1 MYQKLFIVVL
11 IISVPIFLNILVSIE
26 TPYTT
31 GDSGT
36 WLSFFGSYLGA
47 IIGGIV
53 AYYIAKM
60 QFKRLD
66 SKEGEKRGLRQYPLL
81 LEVRSEL
88 LRIKNELNTLELKM
102 DEHKE
107 FNDQLEIH
115 LKSLEPHIWKSVKE
129 IEYIKLMKDLFE
141 IKNFYQKLQAI
152 TALKLQPLYNEAF
165 ELEQYLT
172 GLESTKSYAES
183 EGGSLLKKDEINLE
197 KGWLEYE
204 TLNNKINEIKKRK
217 DEVFNEY
224 TDNNFYKAVNEII
237 NYIEEKIR
245 NIESNKR

>member
-1 MYQKLFIVVL
+1 MLKLLLRLYNLLKQLILVEEGIQMYQKLFIVFL
-11 IISVPIFLNILVSIE
+11 IISVPIFLNILISIE
-26 TPYTT
+26 TPYNT

-60 QFKRLD
+60 QFERLD

-88 LRIKNELNTLELKM
+88 LRIKNELNTLELRM
-102 DEHKE
+102 DKYKE

-115 LKSLEPHIWKSVKE
+115 LKSLEPHIWESVKE

-152 TALKLQPLYNEAF
+152 TALKLQPLYNETF
-165 ELEQYLT
+165 ELEQSLN

-183 EGGSLLKKDEINLE
+183 EGGSLLKKE
-197 KGWLEYE
+197 KMKYSMNIQIL
-204 TLNNKINEIKKRK
+204 TFIKQSMRL
-217 DEVFNEY
+217 
-224 TDNNFYKAVNEII
+224 
-237 NYIEEKIR
+237 
-245 NIESNKR
+245 